1 MKMNI
6 EHTTENYYFKYPKLI
21 FTAWNNVIKKEKM
34 PVKAQNKAENLQ
46 FFVCPIYPI
55 TNSRKLLL

>member
-21 FTAWNNVIKKEKM
+21 FTAWNNVIKKKM
-34 PVKAQNKAENLQ
+34 PVKAQNKA
-46 FFVCPIYPI
+46 
-55 TNSRKLLL
+55 